1 MIKEHAEFIS
11 GCIQAVA
18 GICSVEPG
26 TKLLTKGGF
35 TCIYSLWEFSF
46 DLMSRRD
53 LVWEVTEFKFLIV
66 FLYLGFCT
74 ATVSTKEKEN
84 QQWCCF

>member
-53 LVWEVTEFKFLIV
+53 LVWEVTEFKFLIA
-66 FLYLGFCT
+66 FLYLGFEFFT
-74 ATVSTKEKEN
+74 WN
-84 QQWCCF
+84 F

>member
-53 LVWEVTEFKFLIV
+53 LVWEVTEFKF
-66 FLYLGFCT
+66 F
-74 ATVSTKEKEN
+74 
-84 QQWCCF
+84 